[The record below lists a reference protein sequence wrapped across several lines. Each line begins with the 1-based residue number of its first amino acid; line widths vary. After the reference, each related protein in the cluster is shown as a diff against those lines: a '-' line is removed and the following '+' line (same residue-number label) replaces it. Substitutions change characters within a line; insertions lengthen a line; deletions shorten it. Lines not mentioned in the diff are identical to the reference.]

1 MCFRKKQRIIEDSD
15 ECYSGF
21 DKEDEMRTLLN
32 IIWFLFG
39 GVWLWLGY
47 MFFGIIAC
55 IFIVTIPAGIASFR
69 IASYVLWPFGK
80 RVVDMPN
87 AGAGSA
93 LMNIL
98 WFFVAG
104 LWLAL
109 GHVMTALAQSITIIG
124 IPVAIANI
132 KMIPITCFP
141 FGKMVVTD
149 PKAII

>member
-1 MCFRKKQRIIEDSD
+1 
-15 ECYSGF
+15 
-21 DKEDEMRTLLN
+21 MRTLLN

-55 IFIVTIPAGIASFR
+55 IFVVTIPAGIASFR

-93 LMNIL
+93 LMNIV
-98 WFFVAG
+98 WFFIAG

>member
-15 ECYSGF
+15 ECHSGF

>member
-1 MCFRKKQRIIEDSD
+1 
-15 ECYSGF
+15 
-21 DKEDEMRTLLN
+21 MRTLLN

>member
-1 MCFRKKQRIIEDSD
+1 
-15 ECYSGF
+15 
-21 DKEDEMRTLLN
+21 MRTLLN

-47 MFFGIIAC
+47 MFFGMIAC

-93 LMNIL
+93 LMNIV

>member
-1 MCFRKKQRIIEDSD
+1 
-15 ECYSGF
+15 
-21 DKEDEMRTLLN
+21 MRTLLN

-93 LMNIL
+93 LMNIV

>member
-1 MCFRKKQRIIEDSD
+1 
-15 ECYSGF
+15 
-21 DKEDEMRTLLN
+21 MRTLLN

-98 WFFVAG
+98 WFFIAG